1 MQGTVVT
8 LLGKACTVRADGER
22 YLCYLRGRLF
32 ETPGTQIAVGDRV
45 EFDPVEE
52 TYLPTDAPE
61 RDPDVEGLGAIHNLL
76 PRRTALTRPGS
87 RRGAAAQVIAANV
100 EQIVVVSALKDPPL
114 RIGLIDRYLVIAHRA
129 AVAPA
134 LCLNKIDLG
143 MPAERESAWAELA
156 PYRALGLPVVVTSA
170 VTGEG
175 MDSLAGVL
183 GGKRSVLVGHSG
195 VGKSKLASRI
205 QPGLVLASS
214 QVSRKGKGRHTTAAA
229 HLFALDIGGELVDTP
244 GVRELGVSD
253 VAREELDQHFL
264 DFGPYLGH
272 CRFKSCSHLPE
283 PGCAVKEAVEAHRI
297 HRARY
302 DSYSHL
308 YHELKTERELRRTS
322 G

>member
-22 YLCYLRGRLF
+22 YVCYLRGRLF

-45 EFDPVEE
+45 EFDPMEE
-52 TYLPTDAPE
+52 TYPPPDAPE
-61 RDPDVEGLGAIHNLL
+61 RDPDVEGVGVIHRLL
-76 PRRTALTRPGS
+76 PRRTALTRPGP

-114 RIGLIDRYLVIAHRA
+114 RTGLIDRYLVIAHRT

-143 MPAERESAWAELA
+143 SPAERERAWAELA
-156 PYRALGLPVVVTSA
+156 PYRALGLPVVATSA
-170 VTGEG
+170 ITGEG
-175 MDSLAGVL
+175 TDSLADAL

-253 VAREELDQHFL
+253 LAREELDQHFL

-283 PGCAVKEAVEAHRI
+283 PGCAVKEAVEAHHI

-308 YHELKTERELRRTS
+308 YHELKTERELRRIS